1 MMASL
6 LTSKPLYYNIMCIF
20 YLVVRNIKILLKN
33 MDNLY
38 IFQFDVSKER
48 KGYQLRF
55 SENYAQKRLKSN
67 FRN

>member
-1 MMASL
+1 
-6 LTSKPLYYNIMCIF
+6 
-20 YLVVRNIKILLKN
+20 

-48 KGYQLRF
+48 KNYQLRF